1 MSSEFRVRSKK
12 IQRKNLRTPNSLLQ
26 TNYRRKIML
35 RVGENLNVMVKKI
48 GTAMKERDP
57 KPIQELAVA
66 EAKAGVDFIDINL
79 GPARKGGG
87 ELMEWIVKTV
97 QEVVDTPLYL
107 DTINAEAL
115 EAGLKVYKNKKGKAV
130 INSIMARPE
139 SMDLKFPIAQKWN
152 AGLVALLWGPSG
164 LPRDADERG
173 VLAAE
178 LMQKCVE
185 FGIPGEDVWMDPIVT
200 PVTSPQSQV
209 QVPSCIEFMKM
220 FKDLREVLPG
230 MRSTCGLSNVSNGA
244 PEHLRPILNQTY
256 MMMLERY
263 GMASAIVDAFDEDLK
278 KFARAERADLRKLVY
293 RVMDGEEIDPKALGK
308 EEASY
313 VKTTKVLIGKTL
325 YSDSWLEL

>member
-1 MSSEFRVRSKK
+1 VEKDTDPMNPRILEPCR
-12 IQRKNLRTPNSLLQ
+12 NLR
-26 TNYRRKIML
+26 RREML
-35 RVGENLNVMVKKI
+35 RIGENLNVMVKKI
-48 GTAMKERDP
+48 GAAMKDKDP
-57 KPIQELAVA
+57 KPIQELAIA
-66 EAKAGVDFIDINL
+66 ESKAGADYIDINL

-87 ELMEWIVKTV
+87 ELMEWVVKTV
-97 QEVVDTPLYL
+97 QEVVDNPLYL
-107 DTINAEAL
+107 DTVNAEAI

-139 SMDLKFPIAQKWN
+139 SMEVKFPLAQKYD

-164 LPRDADERG
+164 LPRDAEERG

-178 LMQKCVE
+178 LIQKAIE
-185 FGIPGEDVWMDPIVT
+185 HGISGEDVWMDPIVT

-209 QVPSCIEFMKM
+209 QVPSCVEFMKM
-220 FKDLREVLPG
+220 FTDLRDVLPG

-244 PEHLRPILNQTY
+244 PDHLRPILNQTY

-278 KFARAERADLRKLVY
+278 RFAKGGREDLKKLVY
-293 RVMDGEEIDPKALGK
+293 RVMDGEEIDPKSLGK
-308 EEASY
+308 EEANY
-313 VKTTKVLIGKTL
+313 VKTTKVLMGKIL

>member
-1 MSSEFRVRSKK
+1 
-12 IQRKNLRTPNSLLQ
+12 
-26 TNYRRKIML
+26 ML
-35 RVGENLNVMVKKI
+35 RIGENLNVMVKSI
-48 GTAMKERDP
+48 GAAMKDKDP
-57 KPIQELAVA
+57 KPIQELAIA
-66 EAKAGVDFIDINL
+66 EAKAGVDYIDINL

-87 ELMEWIVKTV
+87 ELMEWVVKTV

-107 DTINAEAL
+107 DTINTEAI
-115 EAGLKVYKNKKGKAV
+115 EAGLRAYKNKKGKAV

-139 SMDLKFPIAQKWN
+139 SMDAKFPIAQKYE

-178 LMQKCVE
+178 LIQKAAE
-185 FGIPGEDVWMDPIVT
+185 FGISGEDVWMDPIVT

-209 QVPSCIEFMKM
+209 QVPSCVEFMKM
-220 FKDLREVLPG
+220 FKDLQEILPG

-244 PEHLRPILNQTY
+244 PAQLRPILNQTY

-263 GMASAIVDAFDEDLK
+263 GMVSAIVDAFDEDLK
-278 KFARAERADLRKLVY
+278 RFATGERQDLRKLVY
-293 RVMDGEEIDPKALGK
+293 RVMDGEEIDLKSISK
-308 EEASY
+308 EEADY
-313 VKTTKVLIGKTL
+313 VKTTKVLMGKIL

>member
-1 MSSEFRVRSKK
+1 
-12 IQRKNLRTPNSLLQ
+12 
-26 TNYRRKIML
+26 ML
-35 RVGENLNVMVKKI
+35 RIGENLNVMVKSI
-48 GTAMKERDP
+48 GAAMKDKDP
-57 KPIQELAVA
+57 KPIQELAIA
-66 EAKAGVDFIDINL
+66 EAKAGVDYIDINL

-87 ELMEWIVKTV
+87 ELMEWVVKTV

-107 DTINAEAL
+107 DTINTEAI
-115 EAGLKVYKNKKGKAV
+115 EAGLRAYKNKKGKAV

-139 SMDLKFPIAQKWN
+139 SMDAKFPIAQKYE

-178 LMQKCVE
+178 MIQKAAE
-185 FGIPGEDVWMDPIVT
+185 FGISGEDVWMDPIVT

-209 QVPSCIEFMKM
+209 QVPSCVEFMKM
-220 FKDLREVLPG
+220 FNDLQEILPG

-244 PEHLRPILNQTY
+244 PAQLRPILNQSY

-263 GMASAIVDAFDEDLK
+263 GMVSAIVDAFDEDLK
-278 KFARAERADLRKLVY
+278 RFAMGERQDLRKLVY
-293 RVMDGEEIDPKALGK
+293 RVMDGEEIDLKSVSK
-308 EEASY
+308 EEADY
-313 VKTTKVLIGKTL
+313 VKTTKVLMGKIL

>member
-1 MSSEFRVRSKK
+1 M
-12 IQRKNLRTPNSLLQ
+12 LL
-26 TNYRRKIML
+26 I
-35 RVGENLNVMVKKI
+35 GENLNVMVKKI
-48 GTAMKERDP
+48 GTAMKDKDP

-66 EAKAGVDFIDINL
+66 EAEAGVDFIDINL

-87 ELMEWIVKTV
+87 EMMEWIVKIV

-107 DTINAEAL
+107 DTINAEAI
-115 EAGLKVYKNKKGKAV
+115 EAGLKAYKNKKGKAV

-139 SMDLKFPIAQKWN
+139 SMDTKFPIAQKYD
-152 AGLVALLWGPSG
+152 AGVVALLWGPSG
-164 LPRDADERG
+164 LPRDAEERG

-178 LMQKCVE
+178 LMQKAME
-185 FGIPGEDVWMDPIVT
+185 FGIVGEDIWMDPIVT

-209 QVPSCIEFMKM
+209 QVPSCVEFMKM
-220 FKDLREVLPG
+220 FKDLQEVCPG

-244 PEHLRPILNQTY
+244 PGHLRPILNQTY

-278 KFARAERADLRKLVY
+278 KFARGGREDLRKLIY
-293 RVMDGEEIDPKALGK
+293 RVMDGEEIDPKSMTK
-308 EEASY
+308 EGADY
-313 VKTTKVLIGKTL
+313 VKTAKVLMGKVL

>member
-1 MSSEFRVRSKK
+1 
-12 IQRKNLRTPNSLLQ
+12 
-26 TNYRRKIML
+26 
-35 RVGENLNVMVKKI
+35 
-48 GTAMKERDP
+48 MKDRDP
-57 KPIQELAVA
+57 KPIQELAIA

-87 ELMEWIVKTV
+87 ELMEWVVKTV

-107 DTINAEAL
+107 DTINAEAI

-139 SMDLKFPIAQKWN
+139 SMDVKFPIAAKYN
-152 AGLVALLWGPSG
+152 
-164 LPRDADERG
+164 ADERG

-178 LMQKCVE
+178 LMQKCLE
-185 FGIPGEDVWMDPIVT
+185 FGIPGEGVWMDPIVT

-220 FKDLREVLPG
+220 FKDLQEILPG

-278 KFARAERADLRKLVY
+278 KFSSGGRPDLRKFVY
-293 RVMDGEEIDPKALGK
+293 RVMDGEEINLKSLSK
-308 EEASY
+308 EEADY
-313 VKTTKVLIGKTL
+313 VKTTRVLIAKAL

>member
-1 MSSEFRVRSKK
+1 MQILELNSTICQPESEIIKGDDKMIR
-12 IQRKNLRTPNSLLQ
+12 I
-26 TNYRRKIML
+26 
-35 RVGENLNVMVKKI
+35 GENLNVMIKRI
-48 GTAMKERDP
+48 GAAMKEKDP
-57 KPIQELAVA
+57 KPIQELALA
-66 EAKAGVDFIDINL
+66 EARAGVDYIDINL

-107 DTINAEAL
+107 DTINTEAI
-115 EAGLKVYKNKKGKAV
+115 EAGLKVYRNKKGKAV

-139 SMDLKFPIAQKWN
+139 SMEPKLPLAQKYD

-164 LPRDADERG
+164 LPRDAEERG

-178 LMQKCVE
+178 LMQKAVE
-185 FGIPGEDVWMDPIVT
+185 FGIAGEDVWMDPIVT

-220 FKDLREVLPG
+220 FKDLQEVLPG

-244 PEHLRPILNQTY
+244 PDHLRPILNQTY

-278 KFARAERADLRKLVY
+278 RFAAGDRQDLRKLVF
-293 RVMDGEEIDPKALGK
+293 RTMDGEEIDLKSLSK
-308 EEASY
+308 EEANY
-313 VKTTKVLIGKTL
+313 VKTTRVLMGKTL
-325 YSDSWLEL
+325 YSHSWLD

>member
-1 MSSEFRVRSKK
+1 MIR
-12 IQRKNLRTPNSLLQ
+12 I
-26 TNYRRKIML
+26 
-35 RVGENLNVMVKKI
+35 GENLNVMVKTI
-48 GTAMKERDP
+48 GAAMKEKDP
-57 KPIQELAVA
+57 KPIQELAIA
-66 EAKAGVDFIDINL
+66 EANAGVDYIDINL

-87 ELMEWIVKTV
+87 ELMEWVVKTV

-107 DTINAEAL
+107 DTINAEAI
-115 EAGLKVYKNKKGKAV
+115 EAGLRIYKNKKGKAV

-139 SMDLKFPIAQKWN
+139 SMDTKFPIAQKYD

-178 LMQKCVE
+178 LIQKAVE
-185 FGIPGEDVWMDPIVT
+185 FGIAGEDIWMDPIVT

-209 QVPSCIEFMKM
+209 QVPSCVEFMKM
-220 FKDLREVLPG
+220 FKDLQEVLPG

-244 PEHLRPILNQTY
+244 PGHLRPILNQTY

-278 KFARAERADLRKLVY
+278 RFASGQRQDLRKWVH
-293 RVMDGEEIDPKALGK
+293 RIMDGEEIDLKPLSK
-308 EEASY
+308 EEADY
-313 VKTTKVLIGKTL
+313 VKTTRVLMGKIL